1 MLQSYL
7 YVYQENQTTI
17 KVLQKNKL
25 EVGLIP
31 VRVNIIVESFKRIK
45 FMKLKY
51 YALIL
56 LENKLV
62 ILIVLVIIS
71 TTVIK
76 KKKKLYTAKSN
87 ESNCMFN
94 QNLK

>member
-1 MLQSYL
+1 MLQSYIYL
-7 YVYQENQTTI
+7 YQENQTTI

-31 VRVNIIVESFKRIK
+31 VRVNIIVESFKRIT

-56 LENKLV
+56 LENIVL
-62 ILIVLVIIS
+62 ILIVLVKIS

-76 KKKKLYTAKSN
+76 KKKKLYIAEK
-87 ESNCMFN
+87 SNCMFN

>member
-1 MLQSYL
+1 MLQSYI

-31 VRVNIIVESFKRIK
+31 VRVNIIVESFKRIM
-45 FMKLKY
+45 FMKLKN

-56 LENKLV
+56 LETILV
-62 ILIVLVIIS
+62 ILIVLVKIS

-76 KKKKLYTAKSN
+76 KEKLYTAENNK
-87 ESNCMFN
+87 SNCMFN
-94 QNLK
+94 KNLK

>member
-1 MLQSYL
+1 MLESYI

-25 EVGLIP
+25 EVSLIP
-31 VRVNIIVESFKRIK
+31 VTVNIVVESFKRIT

-56 LENKLV
+56 LENVLV
-62 ILIVLVIIS
+62 ILIVLVKIS

-76 KKKKLYTAKSN
+76 KKTSYT
-87 ESNCMFN
+87 
-94 QNLK
+94 L